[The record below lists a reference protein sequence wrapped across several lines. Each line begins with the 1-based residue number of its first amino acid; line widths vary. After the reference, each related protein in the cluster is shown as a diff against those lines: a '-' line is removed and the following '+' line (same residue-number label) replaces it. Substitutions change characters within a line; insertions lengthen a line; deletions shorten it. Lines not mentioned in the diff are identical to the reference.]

1 MLMGYSAVANKRGVG
16 QTTRF
21 ARSLPLMRGVG
32 QQKKSIEITQLRENP
47 LVVSLNRRVF
57 RTLR

>member
-1 MLMGYSAVANKRGVG
+1 MLMGYSAAAIKRGVG

-32 QQKKSIEITQLRENP
+32 QQSKSMEITQLREFF
-47 LVVSLNRRVF
+47 SGQF
-57 RTLR
+57 K

>member
-1 MLMGYSAVANKRGVG
+1 MLMGYSAAANKRGVG

-21 ARSLPLMRGVG
+21 ARSLPLMRGVE
-32 QQKKSIEITQLRENP
+32 QQSINGNYAVGRS